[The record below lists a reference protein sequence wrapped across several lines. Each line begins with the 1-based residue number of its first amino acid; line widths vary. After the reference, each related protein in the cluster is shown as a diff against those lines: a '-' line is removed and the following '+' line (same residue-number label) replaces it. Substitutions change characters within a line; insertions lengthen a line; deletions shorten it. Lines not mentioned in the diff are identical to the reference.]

1 MGGPEAI
8 GIKARSRELAL
19 LMVDVEG
26 STRLWQ
32 GDSTLAEA
40 AMTRYARLVAE
51 VVVRG
56 GGWLPPEQGEGDG
69 RFAAFEDP
77 AAAVAAALG
86 VQQTMQAQRW
96 PTESALLARVGV
108 HAGEVLERDGVL
120 LGEPVHRCAR
130 ICAAGHGGQ
139 VLLSEA
145 VAVLVADRL
154 PADGWLRDLGQHR
167 LRDMAEPERLFQL
180 QHPDLAA
187 EFPALRALHATGHQ
201 LPLQLD
207 SFVGRERELA
217 EVPKMLDSHRLVTL
231 TGPGGSGKTRLSLQV
246 AAELASEGWDEGAGQ
261 VVFVDLAPLADP
273 ALLAERLAAA
283 LGVRT
288 SPDAPVADTIAVV
301 LAGRR
306 VLLVADNC
314 EHLPTAGRVLAD
326 LVMQAGG
333 VRVLATS
340 REPLRVR
347 GEQEYPVL
355 PLAVPSD
362 ADEGA
367 APLSPAMQLFAD
379 RAAAVRPDFLVDAT
393 NSATLGTICRRLD
406 GLPLA
411 IELAAP
417 WLRTLS
423 PAALL
428 AQLARPL
435 DLLAQPDGARA
446 DRHRTLRATI
456 DWSYQRLDLDQQRL
470 LAAMAVF
477 AGGADLDAL
486 TDICALDL
494 NASVLGVVAALVDK
508 NLVQPVPASFPPR
521 FRLLETIREFA
532 SERLAES
539 DHEGKTIAAHA
550 AWFAGWAR
558 VFSGHSE
565 GPGAEPWLVRA
576 LAEADNLRAAIDH
589 LERSE
594 RHDEQLQL
602 VVDLMGLWFDCGL
615 DQEGLTRL
623 QRALDASSPQ
633 APPRALA
640 LAQWAFLSLG
650 LGAGA
655 ALGRAREAVAL
666 ARARGDAPVESFAL
680 QVLGY
685 VLADTDEGEQVL
697 RAAIDVARRAR
708 GHTVRHAETSPDVV
722 EMSANHALANRW
734 MYRSISESI
743 RYRREAVRIGERAGD
758 RRGTVLPLCRLAES
772 LMLAGDLVAAR
783 GALDRA
789 GAFLQDQFA
798 AHYDESLASTQALLA
813 HYEGRTDDAEHGL
826 GAVVAE
832 AKAAG
837 RLVYLAFE
845 ASRLVDLLVDCGRL
859 DEAETALSD
868 AQLTCQP
875 VDRDQ
880 SNPLPVRR
888 ARLSR
893 IKGHADEGLLAALGL
908 DLDRDMLAPHQIIWY
923 VESAALDAGRGD
935 SRAALRHLHDLAA
948 ASARTGI
955 LIPPWEQRQID
966 GILLLLED

>member
-367 APLSPAMQLFAD
+367 APLSPRCSCSPIGRPRYD
-379 RAAAVRPDFLVDAT
+379 RTSSSTP
-393 NSATLGTICRRLD
+393 
-406 GLPLA
+406 
-411 IELAAP
+411 
-417 WLRTLS
+417 RT
-423 PAALL
+423 
-428 AQLARPL
+428 
-435 DLLAQPDGARA
+435 
-446 DRHRTLRATI
+446 
-456 DWSYQRLDLDQQRL
+456 
-470 LAAMAVF
+470 
-477 AGGADLDAL
+477 
-486 TDICALDL
+486 
-494 NASVLGVVAALVDK
+494 
-508 NLVQPVPASFPPR
+508 
-521 FRLLETIREFA
+521 
-532 SERLAES
+532 
-539 DHEGKTIAAHA
+539 
-550 AWFAGWAR
+550 
-558 VFSGHSE
+558 
-565 GPGAEPWLVRA
+565 
-576 LAEADNLRAAIDH
+576 
-589 LERSE
+589 
-594 RHDEQLQL
+594 
-602 VVDLMGLWFDCGL
+602 
-615 DQEGLTRL
+615 
-623 QRALDASSPQ
+623 
-633 APPRALA
+633 
-640 LAQWAFLSLG
+640 
-650 LGAGA
+650 
-655 ALGRAREAVAL
+655 
-666 ARARGDAPVESFAL
+666 
-680 QVLGY
+680 
-685 VLADTDEGEQVL
+685 
-697 RAAIDVARRAR
+697 ARR
-708 GHTVRHAETSPDVV
+708 
-722 EMSANHALANRW
+722 
-734 MYRSISESI
+734 
-743 RYRREAVRIGERAGD
+743 
-758 RRGTVLPLCRLAES
+758 
-772 LMLAGDLVAAR
+772 
-783 GALDRA
+783 
-789 GAFLQDQFA
+789 
-798 AHYDESLASTQALLA
+798 
-813 HYEGRTDDAEHGL
+813 
-826 GAVVAE
+826 
-832 AKAAG
+832 
-837 RLVYLAFE
+837 
-845 ASRLVDLLVDCGRL
+845 
-859 DEAETALSD
+859 
-868 AQLTCQP
+868 
-875 VDRDQ
+875 
-880 SNPLPVRR
+880 
-888 ARLSR
+888 
-893 IKGHADEGLLAALGL
+893 
-908 DLDRDMLAPHQIIWY
+908 
-923 VESAALDAGRGD
+923 
-935 SRAALRHLHDLAA
+935 
-948 ASARTGI
+948 
-955 LIPPWEQRQID
+955 
-966 GILLLLED
+966 